1 MALEFVRHAD
11 GAAFLRHAE
20 AFLLRNEAENGL
32 TLGVAAM
39 TPPGSDGE
47 NLWASVSDV
56 SDVVATA
63 FQTPP
68 YYKVVVTAGPN
79 GRLISWPPSLMAPGS
94 LCPVCWDRL
103 RPHCDS
109 PRPGQA

>member
-11 GAAFLRHAE
+11 GAAFLGHTE
-20 AFLLRNEAENGL
+20 AFLLWDEAENGL

-39 TPPGSDGE
+39 TPPGSDE
-47 NLWASVSDV
+47 KNLWASVSDV

-68 YYKVVVTAGPN
+68 YKVVLTAGPDDAIDLLAAEFH
-79 GRLISWPPSLMAPGS
+79 GGGLTSPGVLGPS
-94 LCPVCWDRL
+94 
-103 RPHCDS
+103 DS
-109 PRPGQA
+109 AR